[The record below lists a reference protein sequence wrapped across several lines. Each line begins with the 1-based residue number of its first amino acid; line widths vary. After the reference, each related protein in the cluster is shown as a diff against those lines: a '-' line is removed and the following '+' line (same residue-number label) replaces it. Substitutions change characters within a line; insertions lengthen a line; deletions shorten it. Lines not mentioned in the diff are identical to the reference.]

1 MDYSKLSDQEIN
13 GLVIDAI
20 SDGNQAYRGGDG
32 SAIELLHQINTVEFG
47 EHVEREEVYAK
58 FDPCNNP
65 ADAWPI
71 IHQHGISIAFDKD
84 EDEWLAWG
92 DFAFDQAGWD
102 MKKEPEISCAHTNP
116 LRAAMTVF
124 LMMQE
129 SANVQANPARP
140 DIR

>member
-1 MDYSKLSDQEIN
+1 MDYSVLHDAEIN
-13 GLVIDAI
+13 MKVCAALGLGLSGYARIIRQGDASI
-20 SDGNQAYRGGDG
+20 
-32 SAIELLHQINTVEFG
+32 LLDDNKTLVD
-47 EHVEREEVYAK
+47 YCK
-58 FDPCNNP
+58 NP

>member
-1 MDYSKLSDQEIN
+1 MDYSVLHDAEIN
-13 GLVIDAI
+13 MKVCAILGLGLSGHARIIRQGDASI
-20 SDGNQAYRGGDG
+20 
-32 SAIELLHQINTVEFG
+32 LLDDNETLVD
-47 EHVEREEVYAK
+47 Y
-58 FDPCNNP
+58 CNSP

-102 MKKEPEISCAHTNP
+102 MKKEPEISCAHINP

-124 LMMQE
+124 LLLQE